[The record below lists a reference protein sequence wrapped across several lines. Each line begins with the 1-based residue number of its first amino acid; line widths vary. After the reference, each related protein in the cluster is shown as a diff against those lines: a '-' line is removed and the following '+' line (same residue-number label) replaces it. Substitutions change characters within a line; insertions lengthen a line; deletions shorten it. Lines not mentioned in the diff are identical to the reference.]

1 MLEEM
6 DLRSSNKFGP
16 KLKRI
21 MALVRLK
28 ELPSTFFLL
37 SKGNVFKLGSW
48 GGLGN
53 G

>member
-6 DLRSSNKFGP
+6 DLRSSNKLGP
-16 KLKRI
+16 KLERI
-21 MALVRLK
+21 MAFARLK
-28 ELPSTFFLL
+28 KLPSTFFLS
-37 SKGNVFKLGSW
+37 SKGNVLKSGSW